1 LGGSTAQR
9 LLACPASYLEAQ
21 KSPISDVSSSY
32 ADEGTMLHTVV
43 SWCVQHKKR
52 VGGYMAW
59 AKQGSGSPALT
70 EEQQEVIN
78 DALDALTDLQQKYAG
93 EKPWR
98 VIALEEMLQLPG
110 VIGAFGSVDLVATND
125 VAVIVA
131 DWKFGAGIPV
141 KALYTMPD
149 GSLQLNAQAAFY
161 ACAARGK
168 YKRHFKN
175 KTIVCAIIQP
185 RLEPHYSYTDTDED
199 ELDGFIHAFGGAVLE
214 ALSRDAYRER
224 GEHCRFAPCKSTC
237 ILWTGPVIDLSI
249 LMPTKPALQQSVDP
263 RGNPYGKYLSQAMD
277 LVEMAET
284 WATEIRRQAHVYL
297 EDGGAVP
304 NWKLVPKRATRQ
316 WKEPKEVPALL
327 RTAGAL
333 DEDIFTKPELKSV
346 KQVEDSL
353 KPKKIALPAE
363 LYQSISSGTTIAHAD
378 DARPESTHG
387 MVIENVRKALKA
399 LG

>member
-1 LGGSTAQR
+1 MPGTHSAILGGSTAQR

-21 KSPISDVSSSY
+21 KSPINDVSSSY
-32 ADEGTMLHTVV
+32 ADEGTMLHEVV
-43 SWCVQHKKR
+43 SWCVKHKKQAADYL
-52 VGGYMAW
+52 VKHTDGT
-59 AKQGSGSPALT
+59 LT
-70 EEQQEVIN
+70 DEQADAVD
-78 DALDALTDLQQKYAG
+78 DALFALTDLQQKY
-93 EKPWR
+93 
-98 VIALEEMLQLPG
+98 
-110 VIGAFGSVDLVATND
+110 
-125 VAVIVA
+125 
-131 DWKFGAGIPV
+131 
-141 KALYTMPD
+141 
-149 GSLQLNAQAAFY
+149 
-161 ACAARGK
+161 
-168 YKRHFKN
+168 
-175 KTIVCAIIQP
+175 
-185 RLEPHYSYTDTDED
+185 
-199 ELDGFIHAFGGAVLE
+199 ELDGFVHAFGGAVLE
-214 ALSRDAYRER
+214 ALSRDAHRER

-237 ILWTGPVIDLSI
+237 KLWVGPVVDLSI
-249 LMPTKPALQQSVDP
+249 LLPTKPALQQSVDP

-284 WATEIRRQAHVYL
+284 WAVEIRRQAHVYL
-297 EDGGAVP
+297 EDGGEVA

-363 LYQSISSGTTIAHAD
+363 LYQSISSGTTIAHSD

-387 MVIENVRKALKA
+387 KVIENVRKALKA